1 MNALGS
7 TPSHSL
13 PKFIHLLALSMFVL
27 VSALTF
33 SNRSA
38 HAMDIEVVKSPGG
51 IEAWL
56 VRETSVPL
64 VAMRFSFDGGSS
76 QDPDGK
82 EGLANFLSVMLDE
95 GAGDLDAQTFQRRLE
110 ELAVRLSFSDGRD
123 TFTVSMQTLS
133 KNLDRATDLLK
144 LALTKPTFGEKA
156 VTRMRSYLLTRLA
169 AAQKNPN
176 QIVAKTWSATAFPGH
191 PYGRPSGGTLESVA
205 AITSADLEAY
215 RKRVFARD
223 TLKIAVVGDIDAK
236 TLGPLLDKLFGDLA
250 ATANL
255 NPVPEIAPVT
265 GGVNKVVTFP
275 VPQSVAIFGMGSI
288 SRTDRDFIP
297 AFVMNHI
304 LGGGGFSSKLMQE
317 VREKRG
323 LAYSVYSYL
332 QPFDRSS
339 IFAGGVATKN
349 DKIGES
355 LTIIREQF
363 QQMADNGPD
372 PADLKAAIQ
381 YLTGSYALRFDTN
394 SKVAQQL
401 LGILQDEL
409 GLDYIKER
417 NDLIRAVTAEDVKRA
432 ADRIIKTDDLIVTVV
447 GNPVGWPG

>member
-1 MNALGS
+1 
-7 TPSHSL
+7 
-13 PKFIHLLALSMFVL
+13 
-27 VSALTF
+27 
-33 SNRSA
+33 
-38 HAMDIEVVKSPGG
+38 
-51 IEAWL
+51 
-56 VRETSVPL
+56 
-64 VAMRFSFDGGSS
+64 
-76 QDPDGK
+76 
-82 EGLANFLSVMLDE
+82 
-95 GAGDLDAQTFQRRLE
+95 
-110 ELAVRLSFSDGRD
+110 
-123 TFTVSMQTLS
+123 
-133 KNLDRATDLLK
+133 
-144 LALTKPTFGEKA
+144 
-156 VTRMRSYLLTRLA
+156 
-169 AAQKNPN
+169 
-176 QIVAKTWSATAFPGH
+176 
-191 PYGRPSGGTLESVA
+191 
-205 AITSADLEAY
+205 ADLEAY

-236 TLGPLLDKLFGDLA
+236 TLGPLLDKLFGDLV
-250 ATANL
+250 ATADL

>member
-1 MNALGS
+1 MTTSRPFLATALAIAAA
-7 TPSHSL
+7 SL
-13 PKFIHLLALSMFVL
+13 LTLAASG
-27 VSALTF
+27 
-33 SNRSA
+33 A
-38 HAMDIEVVKSPGG
+38 HAMKIQTVESPGG

-56 VRETSVPL
+56 VQERSVPL
-64 VAMRFSFDGGSS
+64 LAIRFAFEGGSS
-76 QDPDGK
+76 QDPKGK
-82 EGLANFLSVMLDE
+82 EGLAHFLTVMMDE
-95 GAGDLDAQTFQRRLE
+95 GAGDLDARAFQEREE
-110 ELAVRLSFSDGRD
+110 ELAFRMRFQAGRD
-123 TFTVSMQTLS
+123 TISASFQTLTQYRDES
-133 KNLDRATDLLK
+133 LKLLK
-144 LALTKPTFGEKA
+144 LALTQPRFDKDA
-156 VTRMRSYLLTRLA
+156 ADRMRRQLLSDLA
-169 AAQKNPN
+169 FAAKDPN
-176 QIVAKTWSATAFPGH
+176 RIASEVWSATAFPDH
-191 PYGRPSGGTLESVA
+191 PYGRPPRGSLESV
-205 AITSADLEAY
+205 TSIQPADLHAY

-223 TLKIAVVGDIDAK
+223 NLKVAVVGDIDAEA
-236 TLGPLLDKLFGDLA
+236 LGKLLDDVFGDLPA
-250 ATANL
+250 KSDL
-255 NPVPEIAPVT
+255 SQIPDVKPVS
-265 GGVNKVVTFP
+265 GGAQRVVRMP
-275 VPQSVAIFGMGSI
+275 VPQSVALFGMNSI
-288 SRTDRDFIP
+288 KRNDDDFIP

-332 QPFDRSS
+332 QPYDHSS

-355 LTIIREQF
+355 LTIIREQL

-401 LGILQDEL
+401 LGIQQDEL